1 MKEFQESKIKMF
13 QIFSQ
18 NYNHF
23 NQQMLTLPK
32 HTNILLYRIQM
43 IFTVE
48 IGKTIK
54 ETDTGRIIIKMTL
67 IMKDTG
73 STTNNQAQVE

>member
-1 MKEFQESKIKMF
+1 
-13 QIFSQ
+13 
-18 NYNHF
+18 
-23 NQQMLTLPK
+23 
-32 HTNILLYRIQM
+32 M

>member
-1 MKEFQESKIKMF
+1 
-13 QIFSQ
+13 
-18 NYNHF
+18 
-23 NQQMLTLPK
+23 
-32 HTNILLYRIQM
+32 M

-54 ETDTGRIIIKMTL
+54 ETDTGRTIIKTTL

-73 STTNNQAQVE
+73 STTNHQAQVEW

>member
-1 MKEFQESKIKMF
+1 
-13 QIFSQ
+13 
-18 NYNHF
+18 
-23 NQQMLTLPK
+23 MLTLPK